1 MITNETIT
9 ARFAADRHAT
19 IAWKQQ
25 LSADLN
31 AIVAAYGAADK
42 PADTI
47 ATAAAEIGID
57 RVRAI
62 IATLTVYRVAMCDRR
77 IGDDTAAWAQT
88 IADALDADA
97 ARRVGLITDAIHPA
111 HLDQLAR
118 AAAAEYVEPEIVTE
132 TAEVETAETE
142 TTPATETETTET
154 AAAAEP
160 EAETTAGP
168 ETAERAGEPHYL
180 PAAAAQEEMTPG
192 LNPMCRECTR
202 CGIDCKGTTCRS
214 FTGCIYREWLG
225 SRKRSET
232 PAHIT
237 DASTAKL
244 LDYWDYVRRLSYSA
258 ATAMTRSWVLDEL
271 TRRDP
276 AGHDRWVDDN
286 APGDYDATL
295 RDFIRCDDAHVAWY
309 APQCDATWR
318 PGDAVRE
325 GAEV

>member
-25 LSADLN
+25 LSADLDV
-31 AIVAAYGAADK
+31 IVAAYGAADK

-47 ATAAAEIGID
+47 AAAAAKIGID
-57 RVRAI
+57 RARAI

-97 ARRVGLITDAIHPA
+97 AERVGLITDAIHPA

-118 AAAAEYVEPEIVTE
+118 AAAEYVAPETTETTATAPAAEAETE
-132 TAEVETAETE
+132 TAETV
-142 TTPATETETTET
+142 
-154 AAAAEP
+154 
-160 EAETTAGP
+160 
-168 ETAERAGEPHYL
+168 ETAERAAEPHYL
-180 PAAAAQEEMTPG
+180 PAAAAQEEKTPG

-202 CGIDCKGTTCRS
+202 CGIDCKGTTCRA

-258 ATAMTRSWVLDEL
+258 ATAITRGWVLDEL
-271 TRRDP
+271 ARRDP
-276 AGHDRWVDDN
+276 EGYDRWVDDD

-295 RDFIRCDDAHVAWY
+295 RDFIRCDDAHIAWY
-309 APQCDATWR
+309 APQCEITWR
-318 PGDAVRE
+318 PGDAARE
-325 GAEV
+325 GARV

>member
-1 MITNETIT
+1 MITNNTIT
-9 ARFAADRHAT
+9 ARFTADRHAT

-25 LSADLN
+25 LSADLDT
-31 AIVAAYGAADK
+31 IVTAYSAADK
-42 PADTI
+42 PAGTI

-62 IATLTVYRVAMCDRR
+62 IATLTVYRVAMHDRR

-97 ARRVGLITDAIHPA
+97 AERVGLITDAIHPA

-118 AAAAEYVEPEIVTE
+118 AAAEYVAPET
-132 TAEVETAETE
+132 
-142 TTPATETETTET
+142 TETTET
-154 AAAAEP
+154 APAAEP
-160 EAETTAGP
+160 ET

-180 PAAAAQEEMTPG
+180 PAAAAQEERTPG

-202 CGIDCKGTTCRS
+202 CGIDCKGTTCRA

-258 ATAMTRSWVLDEL
+258 ATAMTRSWVLSEL
-271 TRRDP
+271 ARRDP
-276 AGHDRWVDDN
+276 EGYDRWVDDD

-309 APQCDATWR
+309 APQCEITWR
-318 PGDAVRE
+318 PGDAARE
-325 GAEV
+325 GARV